1 MKRFLRAS
9 AILAA
14 AGSLA
19 LWLATGAHRG
29 WTKTSVAVEKTDEVT
44 GLTYAD
50 YEKRFVAG
58 VEILA
63 AGLAVASALGVA
75 SCFLG
80 RRPAK
85 PVNATIH

>member
-1 MKRFLRAS
+1 MKRFLKVS
-9 AILAA
+9 AILIA
-14 AGSLA
+14 AGSLT
-19 LWLATGAHRG
+19 LWLVTGAHRG

-44 GLTYAD
+44 GLTYTE

-63 AGLAVASALGVA
+63 VGLAVASALGVG

-80 RRPAK
+80 RRPGK
-85 PVNATIH
+85 SVNATIH